1 MIYVSLTEVELPEA
15 ERWCDKHQEAHRI
28 RLQPYAID
36 DDGFRPLPVI
46 DACNVGVDDGST

>member
-15 ERWCDKHQEAHRI
+15 ERWCEKHQEAHRI

-46 DACNVGVDDGST
+46 DACSVGVDDGST